1 MIKKQDFSKNME
13 LYVGNKIIKAEPM
26 TKFDYNILRGKDIP
40 GDDQDGYCVGYFDS
54 MDKTDEEPNYYS
66 WSPKAQFEES
76 YRKTTGLNFGIALE
90 LMKNGFKVA
99 RQGWNGKG
107 LWIVISQGYKNL
119 ETDKVWNKD
128 NKKVAELNGGKI
140 DILPYISMKTVDN
153 SIMIGWTPNQLD
165 LLSEDWVIVK

>member
-40 GDDQDGYCVGYFDS
+40 GDNQDGYCVGYFDS
-54 MDKTDEEPNYYS
+54 MDKIDEEPNYYS
-66 WSPKAQFEES
+66 WSPKPQFEES

-90 LMKNGFKVA
+90 LMKKGFKVA

-107 LWIVISQGYKNL
+107 MYLEMQNVDENSKMGY
-119 ETDKVWNKD
+119 
-128 NKKVAELNGGKI
+128 
-140 DILPYISMKTVDN
+140 PYIYLKTVYN
-153 SIMIGWTPNQLD
+153 GFMPWNPNNLD
-165 LLSEDWVIVK
+165 MLSEDWVIVK

>member
-40 GDDQDGYCVGYFDS
+40 GDNQDGYCVGYFDS
-54 MDKTDEEPNYYS
+54 MDKIDEEPNYYS
-66 WSPKAQFEES
+66 WSPRPQFEES

-90 LMKNGFKVA
+90 LMKKGFKVA

-107 LWIVISQGYKNL
+107 MYLEMQNVDENSKMGYS
-119 ETDKVWNKD
+119 
-128 NKKVAELNGGKI
+128 
-140 DILPYISMKTVDN
+140 YIYLKTVDN
-153 SIMIGWTPNQLD
+153 KFVPWNPNNLD
-165 LLSEDWVIVK
+165 MLSEDWVIVK